1 MDVKTLLI
9 AALAVSLAASL
20 CMLIIFWTRRTY
32 PGFGLWVAGHFCGA
46 VCILLFILPRD
57 QFPPWLTIILANYLW
72 FASMMLNNR
81 GSLLFRSRRISYGW
95 EIAASVSFCAL
106 FAYFTYVEPNIAA
119 RLTVIAVY
127 HGGFQLWTIAVLLMQ
142 RPAYFGSSDVLQVV
156 SLGILVAIHTV
167 RAEQVWISGGSL
179 PHQVIALQPFVDM
192 LILGVMVDTL
202 LVILSHIMMN
212 AQRLEYDY
220 RLTQGRLE
228 QDITQRQQ
236 AEAALRESTEKFR
249 LAFNNANTGMCL
261 VDLNGQLLQ
270 VNSKMSAIFGYSTSQ
285 LERMNVNDLALPED
299 ISISPHFIHAA
310 VEGEVDSST
319 FEKHYRHQQGHI
331 IYGQVSSSLVRD
343 IEGHPWYFISQVQD
357 ITERKQAE
365 AALNQL
371 NIELEEA
378 QRLAKVGSWDWEM
391 ATDTVTWSKELYRIL
406 DCDSAQPAP
415 TYQQHSQLYTADS
428 MARLEV
434 AVTQAVTHGIPYE
447 VDLERI
453 QPDGSSQWI
462 IGRGEPEYDAQ
473 RRIVGLRGTCS
484 DVTEHHRMEEAL
496 REQAIRDPLTGLF
509 NRRYL
514 DEILPR
520 ELHRCQRNGEPMAV
534 AMLDIDHFKHF
545 NDAYGHD
552 AGDAV
557 LRAIGDLLK
566 GFLRASDIACRY
578 GGEELAVILPGSTL
592 NNAQIRLD
600 DLRRAIMQ
608 LRVIYKADDLPT
620 ITVSIGI
627 AAAGEQ
633 EVDAAALL
641 DRADVALYQAK
652 ENGRNRVVV
661 A

>member
-32 PGFGLWVAGHFCGA
+32 PGFGLWVAGHFCGT

-179 PHQVIALQPFVDM
+179 PHQVIALQPFIDM
-192 LILGVMVDTL
+192 LILGLVMDSP
-202 LVILSHIMMN
+202 LVALSQIMMN

-228 QDITQRQQ
+228 RDITQRQQ
-236 AEAALRESTEKFR
+236 AETALRESEEKFR
-249 LAFNNANTGMCL
+249 RLFKVVPIPLCFANAQGVLIDINDRFVQVFGYTLDDVPTLNEWWLLAYPDENYRTWVVATWNAAVQKSARDGSDIASVEYRVTGKDGK
-261 VDLNGQLLQ
+261 VRI
-270 VNSKMSAIFGYSTSQ
+270 VEIFGITLSGSF
-285 LERMNVNDLALPED
+285 LA
-299 ISISPHFIHAA
+299 
-310 VEGEVDSST
+310 T
-319 FEKHYRHQQGHI
+319 F
-331 IYGQVSSSLVRD
+331 V
-343 IEGHPWYFISQVQD
+343 D

-365 AALNQL
+365 AELNQL
-371 NIELEEA
+371 NIALEEA
-378 QRLAKVGSWDWEM
+378 QRLAKVGSWDWEI

-406 DCDSAQPAP
+406 DCDPAQPAP
-415 TYQQHSQLYTADS
+415 TYQQHSQLYTAAS
-428 MARLEV
+428 MARLEA
-434 AVTQAVTHGIPYE
+434 AVTQAITYGIPYE
-447 VDLERI
+447 VELARI

-484 DVTEHHRMEEAL
+484 DVTEHHRLEEAL
-496 REQAIRDPLTGLF
+496 HEQTIRDPLTGLF

-514 DEILPR
+514 DETLPR
-520 ELHRCQRNGEPMAV
+520 ELHRCQRNGEPLAV

-545 NDAYGHD
+545 NDAYGHN

-557 LRAIGDLLK
+557 LRAMGDLLK
-566 GFLRASDIACRY
+566 GFLRTSDIACRY
-578 GGEELAVILPGSTL
+578 GGEELTLILPGSTL
-592 NNAQIRLD
+592 NDAQTRLD
-600 DLRRAIMQ
+600 NLRQAIMK
-608 LRVIYKADDLPT
+608 LRIIYKNDDLPT
-620 ITVSIGI
+620 ITVSMGV
-627 AAAGEQ
+627 ADAGTQ

-641 DRADVALYQAK
+641 GRADAALYQAK
-652 ENGRNRVVV
+652 AGGRNQVK
-661 A
+661 